1 MMLVDLKEHIRKI
14 LFLIC
19 LFICSSC
26 TLSDE
31 GPYKNGLSFF
41 KNNNFK
47 EAIISF
53 KQSILLNPN
62 GKYALLSAKEGSKI
76 AYYELKDFESAIYFL
91 KNIVVISNSHEE
103 RIAAQR
109 QIVSIYF
116 TNLNDY
122 KNSIIEIN
130 RLLSMTEDQDEKEK
144 LKQNLARSYFYINNF
159 IQAESEAEEVI
170 RTGKDQENIF
180 QMLALKGNIYL
191 AKKDIQQASEVFH
204 DILKKYPDK
213 AVKENIASTL
223 AVAYEEMKDYKKAVE
238 VLESMKKYHETPEYI
253 DLRIKR
259 LKQSEKNQPGARGLR
274 RK

>member
-1 MMLVDLKEHIRKI
+1 MMLVDHREHIKKVIFLVI
-14 LFLIC
+14 LNIL
-19 LFICSSC
+19 SAC
-26 TLSDE
+26 TPSDE
-31 GPYKNGLSFF
+31 GPYKNGLSSL
-41 KNNNFK
+41 KNSNFK
-47 EAIISF
+47 ESIVSF
-53 KQSILLNPN
+53 KQSTLINPN
-62 GKYALLSAKEGSKI
+62 GKYALLSAKEGAKV

-91 KNIVVISNSHEE
+91 KNIVVISNLHEE
-103 RIAAQR
+103 RISAQR
-109 QIVSIYF
+109 QMVSIYF

-144 LKQNLARSYFYINNF
+144 LKEKLARSYFYMNNF
-159 IQAESEAEEVI
+159 IQAQSEAEEVI
-170 RTGKDQENIF
+170 RTGKDQETIF
-180 QMLALKGNIYL
+180 QMLALKGNIFL
-191 AKKDIQQASEVFH
+191 AKKNIQQASDVFH
-204 DILKKYPDK
+204 EILKKYPDK

-238 VLESMKKYHETPEYI
+238 VLESMKKYHQTPEYL